1 MYDNI
6 INIMK
11 SKLFRI
17 IAIPVLIISITIIV
31 FASRTG
37 DQEESGDMRRT
48 LLLKVITFAIKT
60 GHYDPGRIDDEF
72 SKKAFKLYI
81 DRIDYSKR
89 FLLKEDIDKLSE
101 YKTKLD
107 DAMMEDNF
115 DFLDLSSQI
124 LNNRTTEAEEYY
136 KEILENPFDF
146 KIDEKVEVDAEKRD
160 FAKSKDELKEV
171 WRLSLKYET
180 MIRIKDMM
188 EEQEKA
194 AEKSDTVTIKSFDEI
209 ESEAREKIMK
219 RYDDWFHRLSKLN
232 GDDRLNTYINSLVNV
247 FDPHTQYFPP
257 KEKENFDIRFSGEL
271 EGIGAQLTQKNSYI
285 EVIKIIPGSPSWK
298 QGELEVGDYILKVA
312 QEGEEPVDV
321 VDMRLDEAV
330 LLIRG
335 PKGTKVTLTIKKLD
349 GTIKN
354 IEIVRDVVILEE
366 TYAKSALIK
375 SKTGETYG
383 YLRLPSFY
391 VNFNKVGGKN
401 CYDDVKTEIAKLKEE
416 NVDGIIF
423 DLRGNG
429 GGSLTDVVKIAG
441 LFIKNGPVVQS
452 KNKQGEIRVL
462 KDEDPSTQ
470 YDGPLVVMVNAV
482 SASAS
487 EIFAAAMQ
495 DYSRAIIVGGNHTFG
510 KGTVQNFA
518 ELDRMVPRKPADMK
532 SLGALKM
539 TIQKFYRVNGGS
551 TQLKGVTPDIIFPDY
566 YNYLDFGEKDMD
578 YPMPWDEVPPVKYF
592 KWIPSYNPKTIEESE
607 RKIIKE
613 DTLLKL
619 IHENGKRLK
628 EIRDDTEL
636 PLNYEKYDELI
647 TKREESGKRY
657 EGIGK
662 DTLGL
667 AIRVLT
673 ADLPKI
679 EADTSAKARSDSW
692 ITGLKKDI
700 YLYETAK
707 ILDDIKGKRED

>member
-1 MYDNI
+1 MYDKI

-17 IAIPVLIISITIIV
+17 IAIPVLIVSITIIV

-37 DQEESGDMRRT
+37 DQEESDDMRRT

-60 GHYDPGRIDDEF
+60 GHYDPGKIDDEF

-101 YKTKLD
+101 YKTRLD

-115 DFLDLSSQI
+115 DFLDLSIKI
-124 LNNRTTEAEEYY
+124 LNDRTTEAEEYY
-136 KEILENPFDF
+136 KEILKKPFDF
-146 KIDEKVEVDAEKRD
+146 KLNEKVEVDAEKRD
-160 FAKSKDELKEV
+160 FAENKDELKEI

-180 MIRIKDMM
+180 MTRIKDMM

-194 AEKSDTVTIKSFDEI
+194 AEKSDTATIKSFDEI
-209 ESEAREKIMK
+209 EKEAREKIKK

-232 GDDRLNTYINSLVNV
+232 DDDRLNTYINSLVNV

-257 KEKENFDIRFSGEL
+257 REKENFDIRFSGEL
-271 EGIGAQLTQKNSYI
+271 EGIGAQLTQKNSYV

-298 QGELEVGDYILKVA
+298 QGELEVGDYIIKVA

-321 VDMRLDEAV
+321 VDMRLDDAV
-330 LLIRG
+330 QLIRG

-366 TYAKSALIK
+366 TYAKSAIIK

-391 VNFNKVGGKN
+391 VNFNKIDGKN

-441 LFIKNGPVVQS
+441 LFIKDGPVVQS
-452 KNKQGEIRVL
+452 KNKQGDIRIL

-470 YDGPLVVMVNAV
+470 YNGPLVVMVNAV

-495 DYSRAIIVGGNHTFG
+495 DYNRAIIVGGNHTFG

-578 YPMPWDEVPPVKYF
+578 YPMPWDEVPSVKYT
-592 KWIPSYNPKTIEESE
+592 KWIPAYNPKAIEESE
-607 RKIIKE
+607 RKIIKQ
-613 DTLLKL
+613 DTLLTL

-628 EIRDDTEL
+628 EIRDNTEL
-636 PLNYEKYDELI
+636 PLNYDKYDELI
-647 TKREESGKRY
+647 TKREESGKKY
-657 EGIGK
+657 ERIGK

-673 ADLPKI
+673 SDLPKI

-692 ITGLKKDI
+692 ISDLKKDI
-700 YLYETAK
+700 YLYETTM